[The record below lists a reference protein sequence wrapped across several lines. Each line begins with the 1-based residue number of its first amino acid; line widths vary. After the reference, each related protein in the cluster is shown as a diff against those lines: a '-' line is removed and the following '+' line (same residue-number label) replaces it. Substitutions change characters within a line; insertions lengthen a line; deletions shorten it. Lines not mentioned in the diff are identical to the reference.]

1 MISYLMGGLGNQMFQ
16 YAAGLAVA
24 KRLGEN
30 LELNTTFYDSHG
42 GRDYQLFHFPI
53 SARVT
58 DRTDSRIEE
67 AGFPY
72 QEINQSGMM
81 VGYWQSEKYFAD
93 ISDDIRKEFA
103 LPSTDLDFVAIHV
116 RRGDY
121 LQLPQ
126 VFHTLDVDYYEE
138 AAKHFPNAD
147 FLVFSEDTKWC
158 KKNLPWA
165 DVVEGNPPFVDLAL
179 MASCKGMI
187 MANSSFSWW
196 AAWLGNQKVV
206 APKKWFTCGHD
217 TRDLIPDRW
226 IKI

>member
-1 MISYLMGGLGNQMFQ
+1 MIAYIMGGLGNQMFQ

-24 KRLGEN
+24 KRLGES
-30 LELNTTFYDSHG
+30 LELNTTFYDSNKS
-42 GRDYQLFHFPI
+42 REYQLFHFPI

-58 DRTDSRIEE
+58 DEFAPKVEE
-67 AGFPY
+67 VGFPY

-81 VGYWQSEKYFAD
+81 FGYWQTEKYFVDIAD
-93 ISDDIRKEFA
+93 QIREEFA
-103 LPSTDLDFVAIHV
+103 LPRAELGRVAVHV

-126 VFHTLDVDYYEE
+126 VFHTQGVDYYERARRE
-138 AAKHFPNAD
+138 FPGCEFIAFSDDPEWAK
-147 FLVFSEDTKWC
+147 E
-158 KKNLPWA
+158 NLPWA
-165 DVVEGNPPFVDLAL
+165 DVIEGNPPIVDLAL
-179 MASCKGMI
+179 MASCDGII

-196 AAWLGNQKVV
+196 AAWLGNKKVV
-206 APKKWFTCGHD
+206 APSKWFTCSHD

>member
-1 MISYLMGGLGNQMFQ
+1 MIAYIMGGLGNQLFQ

-24 KRLGEN
+24 KRLGES
-30 LELNTTFYDSHG
+30 LELNTTFYDSHK
-42 GRDYQLFHFPI
+42 GREYQLFHFPI
-53 SARVT
+53 SSRVT
-58 DRTDSRIEE
+58 DEFAPQINEV
-67 AGFPY
+67 GFPY

-93 ISDDIRKEFA
+93 ISDQIREEFA
-103 LPSTDLDFVAIHV
+103 LPTAELGRVAVHV

-138 AAKHFPNAD
+138 ARKHFPNAE
-147 FLVFSEDTKWC
+147 FLAFSEDTKWV
-158 KKNLPWA
+158 KENLPWA
-165 DVVEGNPPFVDLAL
+165 DLIEGNPPIVDMAL
-179 MASCKGMI
+179 MASCDGII

-196 AAWLGNQKVV
+196 AAWLGNKKVV
-206 APKKWFTCGHD
+206 APSKWFTCRHD

>member
-1 MISYLMGGLGNQMFQ
+1 MGGLGNQMFQ

-30 LELNTTFYDSHG
+30 LELNTSFYQEYKD
-42 GRDYQLFHFPI
+42 REYQLFHFPI
-53 SARVT
+53 SGRVT
-58 DRTDSRIEE
+58 DSIGPRIHED
-67 AGFPY
+67 GFAY

-93 ISDDIRKEFA
+93 IEADIRTEFA
-103 LPSTDLDFVAIHV
+103 LPKTQLDYVAIHV

-121 LQLPQ
+121 LQLPH
-126 VFHTLDVDYYEE
+126 VFHTQSVEYYEE
-138 AAKHFPNAD
+138 AKEHFPGAD
-147 FLVFSEDTKWC
+147 FLAFSDDPSWVKE
-158 KKNLPWA
+158 NLPWA
-165 DVVEGNPPFVDLAL
+165 DVVEGNPPIVDMAL
-179 MASCKGMI
+179 MASCDGMI

-196 AAWLGNQKVV
+196 AAWLGNKTVV
-206 APKKWFTCGHD
+206 APTKWFTCGHD